1 MRSILVLKEIKR
13 CDHSSARGLRSP
25 VKTKRRHF
33 DEKNGIPLFSRSL
46 ADCCSWTVVHWCL
59 PAADCCSS
67 TFVLAGFAVRLM
79 RRLAYAATS
88 KPLIGDQTIT
98 RV

>member
-1 MRSILVLKEIKR
+1 MRSFSGSRFAFPSQE
-13 CDHSSARGLRSP
+13 
-25 VKTKRRHF
+25 RRHF
-33 DEKNGIPLFSRSL
+33 DEKIQFISSDVRSPI
-46 ADCCSWTVVHWCL
+46 VVPGHWCL